1 MKTINKLFALL
12 LLLALATPTALAAT
26 YKYQDESG
34 NTVYSQ
40 NPPENPDTP
49 YEVMTNI
56 SSPAPTRPGSNSAPA
71 SSPSPTLQQDKE
83 QNDTVA
89 REQQQAEQMREKNC
103 EAAKKNL
110 EIYTVYRRIRNEDG
124 EVVRI
129 DDEERQQKID
139 EAKQAIR
146 DFCN

>member
-1 MKTINKLFALL
+1 
-12 LLLALATPTALAAT
+12 
-26 YKYQDESG
+26 
-34 NTVYSQ
+34 
-40 NPPENPDTP
+40 
-49 YEVMTNI
+49 MTNI

-110 EIYTVYRRIRNEDG
+110 EIYTVDRRIRNEDG